1 MASPWQKFCPEW
13 NPAKG
18 EEVVL
23 VRREGKRDKI
33 LLGPRSS
40 PHRNTCPPF
49 HLGLLL
55 LTSPIQSPQVAE
67 AISHLNDHSIPAMLQ
82 LRWLWIRK
90 TVSFPLQHYWNPPFS
105 ILKSFHVKDRFF
117 GFFPHYC
124 FDTSLFEISLFPLL
138 CLKPCPYWNS
148 VKFRDA
154 WRDLPLNFSSVLG
167 TTRGSG
173 AL

>member
-13 NPAKG
+13 SPAKG

-40 PHRNTCPPF
+40 PHRNNCPPF

-55 LTSPIQSPQVAE
+55 LTSPIQSPQAAE

-90 TVSFPLQHYWNPPFS
+90 TVSFPLQDYWNPPLS
-105 ILKSFHVKDRFF
+105 ILKSFHVKDRFWI
-117 GFFPHYC
+117 FFPIIVSTQVFLKFLC
-124 FDTSLFEISLFPLL
+124 SPCSVSNPAPTETLWSSEMPGGTFLWTSAPS
-138 CLKPCPYWNS
+138 
-148 VKFRDA
+148 
-154 WRDLPLNFSSVLG
+154 
-167 TTRGSG
+167 
-173 AL
+173 

>member
-1 MASPWQKFCPEW
+1 MASPRQKFCPEW
-13 NPAKG
+13 SPAKG

-23 VRREGKRDKI
+23 DQKRGRDKI
-33 LLGPRSS
+33 LLGPWSS
-40 PHRNTCPPF
+40 PHGNTCPPF
-49 HLGLLL
+49 HLGPLL
-55 LTSPIQSPQVAE
+55 LTSPIQNPQAPE
-67 AISHLNDHSIPAMLQ
+67 AISHLNNHSIPAMLQ

-90 TVSFPLQHYWNPPFS
+90 TVSFPPHITEIPPFQFWNPFMS
-105 ILKSFHVKDRFF
+105 KTDF
-117 GFFPHYC
+117 GFFPHYY